1 MQPGKEAHIEMSVDY
16 HMVELHRGFK
26 SGELH
31 EELICNIDETYFV
44 ISFENGRTLGF
55 RGDDNF
61 KYADVVSGG
70 EVMTMI
76 VHITGGA
83 NSRIGTPILIFQN
96 AKRTYPIKGLPDTV
110 TGLAHRTGPKGWS
123 DRTVSYI

>member
-1 MQPGKEAHIEMSVDY
+1 M
-16 HMVELHRGFK
+16 
-26 SGELH
+26 
-31 EELICNIDETYFV
+31 DETYFV
-44 ISFENGRTLGF
+44 INMDNGRTLGF
-55 RGDDNF
+55 RGDENF

-96 AKRTYPIKGLPDTV
+96 AKRIYPIQGLLDCV
-110 TGLAHRTGPKGWS
+110 RTC
-123 DRTVSYI
+123 VSNWAKRPE